1 MVDLLEQRHR
11 DGRRFEPIEF
21 VEEGSRVAVRLKVTD
36 ARWQGESAETYKV
49 FAFTEPD
56 DRAVLLQD
64 CIDRADAVGYLGSA

>member
-1 MVDLLEQRHR
+1 MR
-11 DGRRFEPIEF
+11 
-21 VEEGSRVAVRLKVTD
+21 TD

-49 FAFTEPD
+49 FAFAEPD